1 MSYARL
7 QRKLDAG
14 QVIILDGGTGTDI
27 QRRGAPMSGDTW
39 CADVNLTHPGIVKE
53 VHADYVK
60 AGADVVIANTFAT
73 SVFLF
78 SHLNRLDD
86 VAKIDAIAVKLA
98 QDAVKGTDVAVA
110 GSISTMRPMS
120 AGSDRNNLAVTWPEA
135 DVRQFY
141 RGKTQTLLDASV
153 DLIMM
158 ELLRDTD
165 YAVWAAETVMQ
176 LAGKAKVP
184 VWVGLSA
191 ERAPDGH
198 LQGWG
203 REDCSF
209 DDIARALAAVKPAV
223 MNVMHTSP
231 NDTGEAISILRK
243 YWKGPIGTYPE
254 SGYFKSPDWVFV
266 DLIAPKDLLE
276 KSREWQAQGASL
288 FGGCCGIGPDH
299 IALLA
304 KEMT

>member
-1 MSYARL
+1 MYDSIAAKLAR
-7 QRKLDAG
+7 G
-14 QVIILDGGTGTDI
+14 EVIILDGGTGTDI
-27 QRRGAPMSGDTW
+27 QRRGGGMSGDTW
-39 CADVNLTHPGIVKE
+39 CADANLTHPDIVRQ

-78 SHLNRLDD
+78 SHINRLDD
-86 VAKIDAIAVKLA
+86 IAKIDSIAVRLA
-98 QDAVKGTDVAVA
+98 KEAVQGSGAAVA

-135 DVRQFY
+135 EVRALY
-141 RGKTQTLLDASV
+141 RGKTQTLVDAGV
-153 DLIMM
+153 DLVMM

-165 YAVWAAETVMQ
+165 YAVWAAETVMDV
-176 LAGKAKVP
+176 AGKARIP
-184 VWVGLSA
+184 VWIGISA
-191 ERAPDGH
+191 ERAADGR

-203 REDCSF
+203 RDDCAF
-209 DDIARALAAVKPAV
+209 EDIARALAALKPAV

-231 NDTGEAISILRK
+231 NDTAEAISILRK
-243 YWKGPIGTYPE
+243 YWKGPVGTYPE

-266 DLIAPKDLLE
+266 DTISPDDLLSR
-276 KSREWQAQGASL
+276 SREWQAQGASL
-288 FGGCCGIGPDH
+288 FGGCCGIGPEH

-304 KEMT
+304 REMKR

>member
-1 MSYARL
+1 MYDKIAAKLAR
-7 QRKLDAG
+7 G
-14 QVIILDGGTGTDI
+14 ETIIIDGGTGTDI

-39 CADVNLTHPGIVKE
+39 CADVNVTHPDIVRQ
-53 VHADYVK
+53 VHEDYVK
-60 AGADVVIANTFAT
+60 AGADIVIANTFAT

-78 SHLNRLDD
+78 SHINRLAD
-86 VAKIDAIAVKLA
+86 VARIDAIAVQLA
-98 QDAVKGTDVAVA
+98 KEAVKGTDVAVA

-120 AGSDRNNLAVTWPEA
+120 SGSDRNNLAVTWPEA
-135 DVRQFY
+135 GVRALC
-141 RGKTQTLLDASV
+141 RGKTQTLIDSGV

-165 YAVWAAETVMQ
+165 YAVWAAETVTE
-176 LAGKAKVP
+176 LANKAGIP
-184 VWVGLSA
+184 VWIGISA
-191 ERAPDGH
+191 ERSASGG

-203 REDCSF
+203 REDCTF

-266 DLIAPKDLLE
+266 DVISPDELL
-276 KSREWQAQGASL
+276 KRSLEWKAQGATL

-299 IALLA
+299 IELLA
-304 KEMT
+304 RNMR